1 MATVLQ
7 SAISIVLP
15 SLRGGGAERVMLN
28 IANALVHK
36 GYTVDLVLVAA
47 TGPYLAEVEN
57 GITVV
62 NLASNHSS
70 TSIPALISYL
80 RRRRPRVLISSLP
93 HISIATLIARRLSMV
108 NCRAIIVEHNTIS
121 QTVAHSSSIKTK
133 LLPLLMRLSYKY
145 SDAIVGVSKGVALD
159 LEAQIKLPSGSI
171 TVIYNPVITGRLE
184 AQALETLDHPWF
196 QLDSPPVVVGI
207 GRLTPAK
214 NFSLLIDAF
223 NKVRQKQEAK
233 LVILGD
239 GQERS
244 ELEALTSAL
253 GLHDDVSLP
262 GFVPNPYNFLKHCA
276 VFVLSSR
283 WEGLPTVL
291 IEALACGAPVLST
304 DCPSGPRE
312 ILRGGKLGSLVS
324 VNDSESLAAAII
336 GQISG
341 KSPLPTVSPTDLC
354 VYRLD
359 YALQRYEELINHL

>member
-93 HISIATLIARRLSMV
+93 HISIATLIARHLSMV

-341 KSPLPTVSPTDLC
+341 NSPLPTVSPNDLR

-359 YALQRYEELINHL
+359 YALQRYEELINQL